1 MDNSGINPIKQNLN
15 IKQYIGWSIALF
27 FPFAIKGVSDVIKLP
42 LLAAVIYW
50 SVFGIFLRHL
60 MSKRLP
66 YFDPKIR
73 EVKKEI
79 IILLMITIL
88 SVYFHMST
96 YTQNNLPLRDIV
108 LNSLLFAFLNGCF
121 EQLVWVN
128 ILDLAGA
135 RIKLNGFIAA
145 FIYVTL
151 INSLFWDQF
160 IPMEHNRVIF
170 FIVSQIL
177 LNIVPF
183 IIYIK
188 TEDITIWSIQHIIYN
203 IILVI
208 LSEFGPEAFFY
219 GT

>member
-50 SVFGIFLRHL
+50 CVFGIFLRHL
-60 MSKRLP
+60 MSRRLP
-66 YFDPKIR
+66 YFNPKIKEIR
-73 EVKKEI
+73 KEI
-79 IILLMITIL
+79 IILFIITIFFG
-88 SVYFHMST
+88 YFYIST
-96 YTQNNLPLRDIV
+96 YTKSNLPTREIV
-108 LNSLLFAFLNGCF
+108 LNSLIFAFLNGCF

-145 FIYVTL
+145 FIYIIL

-160 IPMEHNRVIF
+160 IPMEHKRFIF
-170 FIVSQIL
+170 FIVSQVL
-177 LNIVPF
+177 LTIVPF
-183 IIYIK
+183 VIYVK
-188 TEDITIWSIQHIIYN
+188 TEDITIWSIQHVIYN

-208 LSEFGPEAFFY
+208 LSELGPGVFFY